1 MNKQKIAI
9 MADSGTDVPPNYRKK
24 YNIYWLP
31 LLINYSDGQYLDGVD
46 IQPHEMYDRLPTEI
60 PKTSLPDRGMV
71 TDLFDQIKADGY
83 EKVLVVTISSG
94 LSGTFNMVRLAAE
107 EYEGL
112 EVSVLDTRNISIGSG
127 LIAIRAAQMVND
139 EGMEWNELLIR
150 IKHEV
155 PKSKVFFCVDTLKY
169 LQKGGRIGL
178 VSAML
183 GMSLSIKPNLLHCRK
198 GDRQSTFH
206 SEGARSRKGFC
217 ITGTAQR
224 NCRHERLR
232 GKRRH
237 CHTET
242 RRGVYCQR
250 HRDSHGTDGR
260 RTGRAYRSRTHRNRR
275 AAKMNLFMTISFRRR

>member
-9 MADSGTDVPPNYRKK
+9 LADSGTDVHPNYRKT

-71 TDLFDQIKADGY
+71 TDLLDRIKADGY
-83 EKVLVVTISSG
+83 EKVLAVTISSG
-94 LSGTFNMVRLAAE
+94 LSGTYNMVRLTAE

-112 EVSVLDTRNISIGSG
+112 EISVLDTRNISIGSG

-139 EGMEWNELLIR
+139 EGMEWNELLVR

-155 PKSKVFFCVDTLKY
+155 PKAKVFFCLDTLKY

-183 GMSLSIKPNLLHCRK
+183 GMSLSLKPIISCNPNGVYYTAAKAIGRARSIQKVLDLAK
-198 GDRQSTFH
+198 DFASQSAH
-206 SEGARSRKGFC
+206 SELAVMNGYAEEEGIATRKRAEAFIVNGTVTVTGQIGAALGVH
-217 ITGTAQR
+217 TGPGLIGIGVLQR
-224 NCRHERLR
+224 
-232 GKRRH
+232 
-237 CHTET
+237 
-242 RRGVYCQR
+242 
-250 HRDSHGTDGR
+250 
-260 RTGRAYRSRTHRNRR
+260 
-275 AAKMNLFMTISFRRR
+275 